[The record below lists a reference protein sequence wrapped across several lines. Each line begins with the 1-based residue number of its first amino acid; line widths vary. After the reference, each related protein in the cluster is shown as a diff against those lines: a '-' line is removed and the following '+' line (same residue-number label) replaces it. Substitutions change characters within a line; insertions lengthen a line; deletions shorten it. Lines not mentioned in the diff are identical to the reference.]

1 MPKVSRDSASQ
12 VNDYGPVAERR
23 EDLEGT
29 AVQFLTAK
37 QDLDATPLMK
47 GLPDDRCSAPHWGYV
62 FKGRLTFDCGDHEEV
77 FEAGDAFLL
86 GPGHIPIGS
95 EPGTEYLQ
103 FSPADDLQIVSE
115 TIMRNAQAMQEAAG
129 GADA

>member
-29 AVQFLTAK
+29 AVQFLTAN
-37 QDLDATPLMK
+37 QDLDGTLMMK
-47 GLPDDRCSAPHWGYV
+47 GLPDDRCSSPHWGYV
-62 FKGRLTFDCGDHEEV
+62 FKGRLTFDCGDHEEI
-77 FEAGDAFLL
+77 FKEGDAFYI
-86 GPGHIPIGS
+86 GPGHIPTGS

-103 FSPADDLQIVSE
+103 FSPADELQVVSD
-115 TIMRNAQAMQEAAG
+115 TIMRNMQAMQKTGA
-129 GADA
+129 ADA

>member
-23 EDLEGT
+23 EDLDGT
-29 AVQFLTAK
+29 AVQFLTAN
-37 QDLDATPLMK
+37 QDLDGTPLMK
-47 GLPDDRCSAPHWGYV
+47 GLPDDRCSSAHWGYV

-77 FEAGDAFLL
+77 FEAGDAFCL

-103 FSPADDLQIVSE
+103 FSPAHDLQIVSE
-115 TIMRNAQAMQEAAG
+115 TIMRNVQAMQEATG